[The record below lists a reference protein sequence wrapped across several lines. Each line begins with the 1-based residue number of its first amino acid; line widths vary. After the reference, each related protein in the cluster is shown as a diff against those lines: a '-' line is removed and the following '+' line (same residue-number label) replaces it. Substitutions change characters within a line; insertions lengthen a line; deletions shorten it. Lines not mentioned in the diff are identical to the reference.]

1 MEQSNLYKQ
10 PVYTYYP
17 SAEMMMLHPL
27 PMRKPSLMQYNNT
40 PEQIDQMVEQELQ
53 LLKSHYA
60 NEEQRYVDQMLIANP
75 ITVERRPPATR
86 PEETTETTT
95 ITTTA
100 TPASSRDVQR
110 QRAESCRKSR
120 YNNKIKKAKLRFRH
134 KYACNQLTESTKLLS
149 CMRDVIAQAEAQLL
163 ARGFN
168 RAALE
173 RMRHNFGVD
182 RCGDAPEPNSMMNM
196 NMNH

>member
-10 PVYTYYP
+10 AVYAYYP
-17 SAEMMMLHPL
+17 SAELVHPL
-27 PMRKPSLMQYNNT
+27 PVKKPSLMYTNR

-53 LLKSHYA
+53 LLKTHYA
-60 NEEQRYVDQMLIANP
+60 NEEQRYVDQMLLENP
-75 ITVERRPPATR
+75 ITVERRPPPMR
-86 PEETTETTT
+86 PDDTTS
-95 ITTTA
+95 A
-100 TPASSRDVQR
+100 TPTPNPNPANSRDVQR

-134 KYACNQLTESTKLLS
+134 KYACNKLSESSNVLS
-149 CMRDVIAQAEAQLL
+149 CMRDVIAQAESQLL

-173 RMRHNFGVD
+173 RMRQTFGVD
-182 RCGDAPEPNSMMNM
+182 RCV
-196 NMNH
+196 